1 LNTTL
6 LIIKDF
12 LISLFPM
19 LKKFWRD
26 VRGLLSILLR
36 PPQAALQEP
45 MAGNKAVILV
55 CLQRVGRRTVERK
68 VGDRED
74 TGKEGKERWKG
85 RKDKE

>member
-1 LNTTL
+1 
-6 LIIKDF
+6 
-12 LISLFPM
+12 M
-19 LKKFWRD
+19 
-26 VRGLLSILLR
+26 
-36 PPQAALQEP
+36 

-85 RKDKE
+85 RKDKK

>member
-1 LNTTL
+1 
-6 LIIKDF
+6 
-12 LISLFPM
+12 M
-19 LKKFWRD
+19 
-26 VRGLLSILLR
+26 
-36 PPQAALQEP
+36 